1 MICRPPRKVA
11 ATDVFAFGSQ
21 DPTLQ
26 AMRNL
31 TVLMALPWAAAWA
44 VSAELAAET
53 LRRSGF

>member
-1 MICRPPRKVA
+1 MICKPSGTA
-11 ATDVFAFGSQ
+11 AGADVFAFGSQ

-44 VSAELAAET
+44 VSAELAAES
-53 LRRSGF
+53 LRRAGF